1 MSLSELLKT
10 TGFTSALIV
19 DDAFD
24 QVPVATDLAK
34 FQRVTGRPP
43 PRPNQ
48 VALCWQELS
57 GLLELEAHHYF
68 RQRSIRLVRMN
79 NAQRGSPAPEENHL

>member
-24 QVPVATDLAK
+24 QVPVATDLAMDDEAWTI
-34 FQRVTGRPP
+34 FGHERNA
-43 PRPNQ
+43 PRNFLP
-48 VALCWQELS
+48 
-57 GLLELEAHHYF
+57 
-68 RQRSIRLVRMN
+68 
-79 NAQRGSPAPEENHL
+79 RGSS